1 MVQQGKKVKKCDY
14 MKLLNLFSKLLV
26 AKIVFRDPTLYN
38 IYSTDVFSK

>member
-1 MVQQGKKVKKCDY
+1 MMQQGKQVKKWDY

-26 AKIVFRDPTLYN
+26 ANIVFRGPALYN